1 MAGFN
6 GTISAGIQP
15 FDNSSSNLG
24 TMSYNWRAN
33 YVKSAHT
40 QMRYQVIW
48 DGLNENQ
55 EPLASNFSTPNGDI
69 INIIFRVYA
78 STQYPYPASS
88 SDWDLV
94 GTIRKT
100 RDIAN
105 RSYANGQANLV
116 NQRFTIDISQLSQDL
131 LSYSL
136 VPINKGTWQ
145 NSEWGGMNGGE
156 TKQDNVTQGISF
168 YNVTP
173 NGTYRH
179 IWVTATPEV
188 LLANGTVEEATGAG
202 VSLSFNKIAVIN
214 SVAQFEKDAIYY
226 NLKYIIQKS
235 AANTNNPRGFMSLCP
250 NYTQTT
256 NVPFLKQVREDEEA
270 EWLYWWQ
277 RNMGIAEDV
286 SAGIANQQT
295 TKARLKV
302 ETYLSN
308 GTLQNTMYLSD
319 FNSNLDKET
328 VSYLEVFKLNQNR
341 VCVQNV
347 SPTYINANAQDNGG
361 LALTNQID
369 SNTSYYKTHLEYINA
384 EDNVIVNGNFS
395 NDLTGWTLFTSGTST
410 VTIDNTG
417 GLNGGKAVKFTG
429 DNSNSQVNIKQTNIL
444 NIGTTYTLSF
454 YAKRAGGTGTN
465 WSVELLSPNQVF
477 SITSND
483 FQYFEYTFTATSD
496 DFIFKRSNLTNN
508 SVIIDN
514 IYVQANSTTIRAT
527 EYRYFGIDRET
538 ANVPFGFVRF
548 HWLNRIGGIDSYT
561 AKRYVTESLSAK
573 KSTIETKSAD
583 RTWYQD
589 DQLLGGTAV
598 NNDNYISNTMRGGNL
613 YKGGREVLNVTAQ
626 RNNSVFTEPLNKQ
639 TAEWLEEI
647 ITSPNVWI
655 EMDTEATARGNT
667 VNPFQRPSTKEYIP
681 VIISNNEVETL
692 NQESGLVKF
701 NLEYTLAH
709 KVQTQRN

>member
-1 MAGFN
+1 MARYK
-6 GTISAGIQP
+6 GTIIAGIQP
-15 FDNSSSNLG
+15 FDTATSNLAN
-24 TMSYNWRAN
+24 MSYNWRAN
-33 YVKSAHT
+33 YLKSAHT

-48 DGLNENQ
+48 NGLKDDET
-55 EPLASNFSTPNGDI
+55 PSASGFNSSNNKGEI
-69 INIIFRVYA
+69 VNIVFKIYA
-78 STQYPYPASS
+78 TTQYPYPVTNSS
-88 SDWDLV
+88 WDLIA
-94 GTIRKT
+94 TIKKS
-100 RDIAN
+100 RDLANKNYIA
-105 RSYANGQANLV
+105 GQPALP
-116 NQRFTIDISQLSQDL
+116 NQRFTIDISALCQDL

-145 NSEWGGMNGGE
+145 SSFWGGMNGG
-156 TKQDNVTQGISF
+156 TAVQDNVTETISN

-179 IWVTATPEV
+179 ILVEAIPEV
-188 LLANGTVEEATGAG
+188 ILANGTIQE
-202 VSLSFNKIAVIN
+202 VSGQPYLSFNKIAVIN

-226 NLKYIIQKS
+226 ATKYIIRKYS
-235 AANTNNPRGFMSLCP
+235 ANTNNPRGFMSLCP

-277 RNMGIAEDV
+277 RDMGN
-286 SAGIANQQT
+286 AGNQI

-308 GTLQNTMYLSD
+308 GSAQNTMYLTD
-319 FNSNLDKET
+319 FNSNLDT
-328 VSYLEVFKLNQNR
+328 EVTTLFKLNQNR

-347 SPTYINANAQDNGG
+347 SPTYINANAVDNSGSTI
-361 LALTNQID
+361 TNQID
-369 SNTSYYKTHLEYINA
+369 SSTSYYKIHLEYT
-384 EDNVIVNGNFS
+384 S
-395 NDLTGWTLFTSGTST
+395 QTGST
-410 VTIDNTG
+410 M
-417 GLNGGKAVKFTG
+417 
-429 DNSNSQVNIKQTNIL
+429 
-444 NIGTTYTLSF
+444 
-454 YAKRAGGTGTN
+454 
-465 WSVELLSPNQVF
+465 
-477 SITSND
+477 
-483 FQYFEYTFTATSD
+483 
-496 DFIFKRSNLTNN
+496 
-508 SVIIDN
+508 
-514 IYVQANSTTIRAT
+514 RAT

-538 ANVPFGFVRF
+538 ANVPYGFVRF
-548 HWLNRIGGIDSYT
+548 HWLNRIGGVDSYT
-561 AKRYVTESLSAK
+561 AKRYVTESLSAN

-589 DQLLGGTAV
+589 NTLLGNVAV
-598 NNDNYISNTMRGGNL
+598 NNDSYISNTMRGGNL